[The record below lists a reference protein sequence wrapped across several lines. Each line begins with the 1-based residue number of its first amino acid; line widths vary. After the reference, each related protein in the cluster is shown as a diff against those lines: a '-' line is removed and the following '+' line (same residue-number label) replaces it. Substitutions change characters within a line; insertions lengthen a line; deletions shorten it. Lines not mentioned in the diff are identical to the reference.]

1 MPPSVTKSWGHVKPN
16 YGPRRKTTARY
27 APELQ
32 FAGAHV
38 PADKKVENGRVRD
51 ESCTQIADRAV
62 ASVIPTYTPN
72 GKLVKSLAVLIGTF
86 SA

>member
-1 MPPSVTKSWGHVKPN
+1 MSNLTAYPAEKPPPVM
-16 YGPRRKTTARY
+16 RRNCN
-27 APELQ
+27 

-38 PADKKVENGRVRD
+38 PADKKVQSGCVRD
-51 ESCTQIADRAV
+51 ETCSQIADRAV